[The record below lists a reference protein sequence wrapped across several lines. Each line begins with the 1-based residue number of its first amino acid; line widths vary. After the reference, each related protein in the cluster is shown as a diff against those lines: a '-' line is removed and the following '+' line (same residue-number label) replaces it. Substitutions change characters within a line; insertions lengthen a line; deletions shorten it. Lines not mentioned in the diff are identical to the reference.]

1 MNKTTLRLAA
11 VALALCLAGP
21 SMAAERPPP
30 ATVEGYMCNYLP
42 GKDRDDL
49 LAARDN
55 LVKAAQK
62 AGIALAPSVV
72 WHQFKGS
79 APAQFVWLAMH
90 ESTAAFGSAADAIMA
105 NEGTAAAM
113 ARFRTVADCRAN
125 LAIGHV
131 VRQVENPPM
140 GDGTTLVSTRACT
153 AKMPVT
159 QGDKMDMGRH
169 INSVLGSIDSFKE
182 VPVYALEPMTG
193 QMPGAP
199 DVIFVGVH
207 KSVGSWAA
215 ATSEL
220 AASPAGQSLRRHFDT
235 MLDCAVTLWRGE
247 RVIAP

>member
-21 SMAAERPPP
+21 SMGAERPPP

-42 GKDRDDL
+42 GKDRADL

-55 LVKAAQK
+55 LVKAAEK
-62 AGIALAPSVV
+62 AGIALRPSVV

-79 APAQFVWLAMH
+79 APAEFVWLTMH
-90 ESTAAFGSAADAIMA
+90 ESTAAFGAAADAIMA

-140 GDGTTLVSTRACT
+140 GEGTTLVSTRACT
-153 AKMPVT
+153 AKMPAT
-159 QGDKMDMGRH
+159 QGDKMDMGAH
-169 INSVLGSIDSFKE
+169 INSVLGSIDSFKD
-182 VPVYALEPMTG
+182 VPLYALEPMTG
-193 QMPGAP
+193 QMPGTP

-207 KSVGSWAA
+207 KSVSDWAT

-220 AASPAGQSLRRHFDT
+220 VASSAGQSLRRHFET
-235 MLDCAVTLWRGE
+235 RLDCAVTLWRGE